1 MSIEANENE
10 KRLRERHRQ
19 WEETRI
25 NQFSYVNYLIL
36 TFALAT
42 LGFAVDLDEDTSM
55 YAIDIWRWRGV
66 SFLLASV
73 LLGIACA
80 MSRLYDYKKTAQR
93 ALLDHDKGREY
104 STDESLRLHY
114 VAKKLGKISWWFL
127 KYQVGAFVVGLIFLV
142 VDFVKNIA

>member
-42 LGFAVDLDEDTSM
+42 LGFAADLGEDTGM
-55 YAIDIWRWRGV
+55 HAVGVWGWHAV

-73 LLGIACA
+73 LFGIACA
-80 MSRLYDYKKTAQR
+80 ISRLYDYRMTAKR
-93 ALLDHDKGREY
+93 ALVDYGKGREY
-104 STDESLRLHY
+104 STDASLCLHY
-114 VAKKLGKISWWFL
+114 AAKQLGKISWWFL
-127 KYQVGAFVVGLIFLV
+127 KWQVGAFVVGLIFLAG
-142 VDFVKNIA
+142 DFVKNTL